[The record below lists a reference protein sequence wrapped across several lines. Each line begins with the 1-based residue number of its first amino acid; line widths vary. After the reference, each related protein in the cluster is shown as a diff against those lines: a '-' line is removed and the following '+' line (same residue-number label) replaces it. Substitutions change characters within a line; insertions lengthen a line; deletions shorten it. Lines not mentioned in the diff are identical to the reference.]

1 MKLAQIS
8 LLFTTALTLWGS
20 SISYA
25 DDKPAQATQQQQID
39 EWVLQL
45 GHERLTER
53 IKAEKQLITAGK
65 EAIPALA
72 KAALAGNR
80 DTIEKSIDVLG
91 KLAQSKDEETKE
103 AARITLQMLSESDQP
118 STAERAKIALN
129 TKEADGIK
137 PFEGWDK
144 PGNQFAGGGQ
154 MSRSV
159 SVSSINGVR
168 TINVKEGPLETT
180 LQELPGGKIRAK
192 ITGGEKPVELV
203 AKNAADLEQKLPEA
217 AALYEQ
223 YASGDQGP
231 AMLFPGFG
239 SGNVGVGGQQAFSS
253 TFSIQGGGTDG
264 ATDCQDMLRKQLTEL
279 KDRMKGNPVM
289 QQMLDQQIRDLLSK

>member
-1 MKLAQIS
+1 MKLALLS
-8 LLFTTALTLWGS
+8 LLFTTALTLWGGS
-20 SISYA
+20 MSYA
-25 DDKPAQATQQQQID
+25 DDKPAEATQLQQVD
-39 EWVLQL
+39 EWVSQL

-53 IKAEKQLITAGK
+53 IKAEKQLIAAGK
-65 EAIPALA
+65 DAIPALA

-91 KLAQSKDEETKE
+91 KLAQSKDEDTKE

-137 PFEGWDK
+137 PFAGWDK

-154 MSRSV
+154 MNRSV
-159 SVSSINGVR
+159 SVSSINGLR
-168 TINVKEGPLETT
+168 TISVKEGPIETT
-180 LQELPGGKIRAK
+180 LQEFPGGRIRAQ

-203 AKNAADLEQKLPEA
+203 AINAEDLKKKLPTA

-223 YASGDQGP
+223 YASDNQGP

-239 SGNVGVGGQQAFSS
+239 SGNVGGGQQAFSS
-253 TFSIQGGGTDG
+253 TVNIQGGGSNG
-264 ATDCQDMLRKQLTEL
+264 KCDCQEMLRKQLTEL
-279 KDRMKGNPVM
+279 KDRMNGDPVM
-289 QQMLDQQIRDLLSK
+289 QQMLDQQIRVLSGE